1 MVHNSNRNIDIPS
14 HRFWFKMWSIA
25 LERFISLYLSIY
37 LFMYVCCVCMPV
49 YGLPA
54 HVEAE
59 TDGRCLPSLLFSTC
73 FETWSLTEPTACHLA
88 VQAGQLAPGILL
100 LLHPPPYWRHR
111 YLPQHLAFIGCWES
125 ETGSSCLCS
134 KHFTY
139 WAISPSSSL
148 FNSQLFY
155 VYMSFA

>member
-1 MVHNSNRNIDIPS
+1 
-14 HRFWFKMWSIA
+14 MWSIA

-100 LLHPPPYWRHR
+100 LLHPPHTEDTDIYHSTWLLLGAGNLKLDPPACAVST
-111 YLPQHLAFIGCWES
+111 LPTEP
-125 ETGSSCLCS
+125 
-134 KHFTY
+134 
-139 WAISPSSSL
+139 SPRPLVFLIPSY
-148 FNSQLFY
+148 FMY
-155 VYMSFA
+155 T